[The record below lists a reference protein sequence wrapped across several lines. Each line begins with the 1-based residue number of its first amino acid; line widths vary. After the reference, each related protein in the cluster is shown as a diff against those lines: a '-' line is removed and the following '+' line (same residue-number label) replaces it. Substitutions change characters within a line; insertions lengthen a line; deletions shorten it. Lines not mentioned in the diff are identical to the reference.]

1 MIEDYILG
9 CLPPDLFPFATI
21 GDLPGTQ
28 KNEIC
33 LMLYDGASNIEYFG
47 QRHESTIYQPIIKF
61 VVRNSDYEQGKGW
74 VEQIEYALHRYS
86 DIGAGVIGPILSIWL
101 VGSPMYLGR
110 NSQKMHE
117 FQITFNVQE
126 RRDKLG

>member
-9 CLPPDLFPFATI
+9 LLPAELVPYATI

-28 KNEIC
+28 KNEVC
-33 LMLYDGASNIEYFG
+33 LMLYDGSQNTEYFG
-47 QRHESTIYQPIIKF
+47 MRRESTIYQPIVKF
-61 VVRNSDYEQGKGW
+61 VVRNNSYEQGRSW
-74 VEQIEYALHRYS
+74 VTLLKESLHRYS
-86 DIGAGVIGPILSIWL
+86 DKGMGVEGPILGIWL

-117 FQITFNVQE
+117 FQITFRTQE
-126 RRDKLG
+126 RSDKLG